1 MTRNDAR
8 AAFAATGLTYADL
21 RRDDLRALRNAIDK
35 ELKASGLIEGYRSD
49 RPIRMV
55 NWPNGWAAIRCSAYY
70 FEKREAVTFG
80 RDGFIGFAGWA
91 DDKNIA
97 PILAGFV
104 KWLDALVDRRRI
116 AA

>member
-8 AAFAATGLTYADL
+8 AAFAATGLAYADL
-21 RRDDLRALRNAIDK
+21 TRDDLRALRNSIDK

-49 RPIRMV
+49 LAIRMV
-55 NWPNGWAAIRCSAYY
+55 KWPTGWAAITCSTYY

-80 RDGFIGFAGWA
+80 PDGFIGFGGWA
-91 DDKNIA
+91 DDKNVV
-97 PILAGFV
+97 PIITGFL
-104 KWLDALVDRRRI
+104 KWIDALVDRRRI